1 MSSASLS
8 TTTIREASPPSF
20 VPSATVREIL
30 FMAVASLVLMVAEVA
45 TSSPRILF
53 ARYLWIDELWTKF
66 IVSRPSVCQS
76 LVVLKH
82 GGDGTPPVYH
92 LLARAWWG
100 LVGGSAETALR
111 ALSFVSMWVAVVLL
125 YVLLRRT
132 FTILPALVAVLAFW
146 SSGAII
152 GYAFYARTYASLLAA
167 IVGFCLIYG
176 RDKKEPLAFALTA
189 AMAALVCTLHY
200 FGIFA
205 IGAAVLGDTLARREP
220 PPAMVRRWLPAAAG
234 PIALACCWPFLHG
247 WQAGLRV
254 FSAMPPETLG
264 SAMKKIFFSWSVA
277 FEATAILILAWCVST
292 IIWLISRVSRYGGEK
307 APSTNI
313 GPFRPV
319 AGLLGTILVPILVAV
334 FSAFVMSAMLI
345 RYMIPSLLGVTV
357 LLAFVASKTSPRVL
371 GAAAMLL
378 LLLGWHNL
386 QHFSEAEMRWQ
397 ATADQMMKIGQN
409 DELPVVTLSLHEAHL
424 LYEYSPDLRSRLFLA
439 DLRESYGSQL
449 YVGALSE
456 YEAENK
462 WLKIYPDLPKL
473 VSLDQLRQ
481 MGKFHLVNPEPPVLA
496 EQENRPSESF
506 PLQKIAQV
514 LSFERVGDLYEVR
527 P

>member
-1 MSSASLS
+1 MASDLS
-8 TTTIREASPPSF
+8 DASPIQELQQPF
-20 VPSATVREIL
+20 FAPGATFSEIL
-30 FMAVASLVLMVAEVA
+30 FMAAACLVLLVAEVA

-66 IVSRPSVCQS
+66 IISKPSVWQS

-92 LLARAWWG
+92 LLARASWG
-100 LVGGSAETALR
+100 LLGGRAETALR
-111 ALSFVSMWVAVVLL
+111 TLSFVSMWIAMVLL

-146 SSGAII
+146 SSEAII

-167 IVGFCLIYG
+167 IVGFCLVYG
-176 RDKKEPLAFALTA
+176 RDKKGPLSFALIA

-205 IGAAVLGDTLARREP
+205 IGAVVLGDTLARREP
-220 PPAMVRRWLPAAAG
+220 LPAMIRRWLPTTAG

-254 FSAMPPETLG
+254 FSALPPETLG
-264 SAMKKIFFSWSVA
+264 SALKKVLFSWSVA
-277 FEATAILILAWCVST
+277 WEATAILILAWCVSA
-292 IIWLISRVSRYGGEK
+292 IMRLITHVPRYGGEK
-307 APSTNI
+307 ARSTKI
-313 GPFRPV
+313 EPFQPV

-334 FSAFVMSAMLI
+334 FSALVMSEMLI

-357 LLAFVASKTSPRVL
+357 LLAIVASKTSPRVL
-371 GAAAMLL
+371 RAAAILL
-378 LLLGWHNL
+378 ILLGWHNL
-386 QHFSEAEMRWQ
+386 RHFSEAEMRWQ

-409 DELPVVTLSLHEAHL
+409 DELPIVTLSLHEAHL
-424 LYEYSPDLRSRLFLA
+424 LYEYKPGLRSRLFFA
-439 DLRESYGSQL
+439 DLGESHGSQL
-449 YVGALSE
+449 YIGALAE

-473 VSLDQLRQ
+473 VTLNQLRQ

-496 EQENRPSESF
+496 EQGNRPSESF

-514 LSFERVGDLYEVR
+514 LSFERVGDLYEIR